1 MNEKLRINIKKSI
14 NRNKYLYD
22 FEDFCFAPFIKIIIW
37 ARRVWKSFYI
47 FNIIKKL
54 LKDKILKEN
63 EIFYINKEWLEY
75 DDLNNYKDLNNYF
88 LEWKNNKK
96 IWNKFFVWI
105 DEIQEINEWQK
116 FILSI
121 WSSYPDSIIFLT
133 WSNSKLLSKDLWT
146 NLRWRY
152 ISKKIYPLS
161 INEFSLFKK
170 QNIDEK
176 LLNEYI
182 NYWWLPAISSIHD
195 TNIKIEYLKW
205 VYNTIFVKDLL
216 EYENIRNTNLLKN
229 IHKFLFKEFGNLIN
243 SSNIWDFLKNQKIK
257 TSVETILNY
266 IEFSL
271 NSYLFDEVYRY
282 NIRWKK
288 LFEITKKIYSFDLW
302 IRNSIVW
309 LSIKNDI
316 WWIYENLV
324 YNHLISNWYN
334 VTIWILWEKE
344 IDFIAEKWWE
354 KIYIQVA
361 YLLSNEQVIARE
373 FWNLLNIK
381 DWWKKIVISS
391 DKLFTN
397 NYEWIKHYNILDWL
411 KNMD

>member
-334 VTIWILWEKE
+334 VTIWILWEKK